1 MRTAGTKI
9 LSLALAVLLALGT
22 LPQTVLA
29 VGATPPEGA
38 GGKIIAFEAL
48 SDSVANQTKPIGT
61 ALVELNLPV
70 TLLVTVEVENPE
82 ELVRDSG
89 EPAQEDIADDTNTDT
104 PDGES
109 DNGGSV
115 SGNNASDPARDEENE
130 GIPDEEESL
139 PGTPSDAQQSNG
151 NSDLLRIQSTTG
163 SALAL
168 GNSGTQQTVSVAVLE
183 WGSEPEYDPQTTG
196 TYVFTPVLDEAWSL
210 AEDVE
215 RPTITVEVEA
225 SSVSPVFR
233 SMLASSGSTGVN
245 LGISPALAGRA
256 SNPTDP
262 NSSPQVSSPTL
273 SESTTVW
280 YGGYEWVVIGW
291 DGEGV
296 APEVGMATLLF
307 ANANTTKPSSSQ
319 FHDSSNQYADST
331 LQAAMNDFYNN
342 LPEKEQGA
350 IATRSLSGN
359 SGNFSYNTYGSGDID
374 VSSFNSAANDAGK
387 VADKYIQRYRLAA
400 NNTFDWYAYDNM
412 RKNGT
417 VSSGESTA
425 YTGTYDPDNVAGDDE
440 DLTAEKFWPLSV
452 AEASLLDESIR
463 TYSANWW
470 LRSPGNVD
478 YYAAVVSNSGDVH
491 ADGGDVASTR
501 AVRPAFHLNLASVLF
516 ASDVSG
522 ASAKSAATVGSGLI
536 GASAPGTSL
545 KFTMLDT
552 SNLSL
557 SASDSAIT
565 KAAGETVEIEYT
577 GAVTGTDKYV
587 SAVLTDG
594 DDKVLYY
601 GKLSQAASGTA
612 SFTVPGGLTAG
623 SYTLKLFN
631 EECNGDNKTDFASAP
646 VEIPLT
652 VEENGGGGI
661 SGAYSW
667 MTVNQTQSNTTKVWY
682 GADTHG
688 NSDSTTWDPYQWY
701 VIGLDGEGVA
711 SESGTIT
718 LFSID
723 GMGNDSFN
731 STNDA
736 GNEYINSRLRKLLTE
751 GSEGWR
757 LTNIPERERALMISR
772 ELVGGSGNQGTE
784 EYEDDRIAGADVSD
798 AKLWPLSVNEANQLD
813 NSVRQLGYDWWLR
826 SPGYN
831 DLRAA
836 VVNDLGSVFAYGNN
850 VHDSNA
856 VRPAFKLNL
865 SSVLFASDAEGG
877 KSSATVGSNLIGASA
892 PGTNVKFTV
901 LDDAQTLSVLATMA
915 QATQSGDSLQFT
927 YANAS
932 IGTNQYVSC
941 VLEQDGEVNYYG
953 KLANSSGEASGTL
966 SIPLT
971 GVANGTYTLKIF
983 SEQANEDYYTDFA
996 STPITMTVNVTN
1008 NSGTVSDFDGTI
1020 DSTAPTISTITPA
1033 NGATAVEPSGNIEI
1047 TFSEAMNTAANVG
1060 TVSLNNGTIT
1070 LTGGTWSTTTAN
1082 TYIIGYS
1089 SLAYDTAYTITVTG
1103 FQDTAGNVMTDD
1115 SSHSFTTKAQPA
1127 GPDVSATILNLDL
1140 NGSATSTLTISLGQ
1154 SGNQAAQA
1162 SISVNTQ
1169 NQDDISISPAAL
1181 TDDGT
1186 VTVTGLRTVS
1196 GAGITVTFS
1205 GGDLASTTTVSVA
1218 VNVTDSTPP
1227 PATAHTVTVQNDG
1240 RGTGSA
1246 SPSSATQGETVTLTA
1261 TPASGSYYFSHWE
1274 VVSGGAIPSGNSFV
1288 MPDNDVTVK
1297 AHFGRYSSGG
1307 NDSGND
1313 NTAPTVT
1320 IPPAA
1325 QPDWPTIGSASGK
1338 VAGTNTQRT
1347 FTITDSLVKSALEKA
1362 QAEAKAQNR
1371 TAYGIGAQLMLDTPA
1386 TAGLTL
1392 TLERAALN
1400 RLVSAGAKQFEIEGA
1415 PISLTL
1421 DAKALAELQKQSTGN
1436 VTITIKP
1443 VTVEGVRNAYDI
1455 SFSYVK
1461 NGKAVNI
1468 TSLGTGTATLS
1479 IPCTPAKGEA
1489 AGGFYA
1495 VYVDGKGKLNRIADS
1510 SYDANSGSMIFS
1522 TNHFSVYGVGYTAPS
1537 AKLTDIKKHWAKESI
1552 DYVVGRGL
1560 LSGTSETTF
1569 APDTAMTRGMLVTAL
1584 GRLAGVDVNAYTTNS
1599 FTDVKADS
1607 TFRPYIEWAYKKGI
1621 VQGIGNSKFAP
1632 DRAVTREEIAVI
1644 FSNYAKATGYTLPV
1658 TRTTTTYADASS
1670 IGSIYKTAVTA
1681 MQQAGIMMG
1690 GTGGKF
1696 NPKASATRAEVSSML
1711 HRYIKL
1717 TIDPATAQGWTKNDA
1732 GQYFYYKDGKAL
1744 TGTQTISGV
1753 KYFFETTG
1761 ILKTGWIKDNNGNWR
1776 FYSGNTMLVGFWD
1789 LGANGNNK
1797 TYYFDTYGN
1806 MVTGKWLQIDGKWYY
1821 FNADGSL
1828 ARSTKIDGYE
1838 VDENGVRKTK

>member
-1 MRTAGTKI
+1 MNEPDTTR
-9 LSLALAVLLALGT
+9 
-22 LPQTVLA
+22 P
-29 VGATPPEGA
+29 
-38 GGKIIAFEAL
+38 
-48 SDSVANQTKPIGT
+48 
-61 ALVELNLPV
+61 
-70 TLLVTVEVENPE
+70 TVE
-82 ELVRDSG
+82 
-89 EPAQEDIADDTNTDT
+89 
-104 PDGES
+104 
-109 DNGGSV
+109 
-115 SGNNASDPARDEENE
+115 
-130 GIPDEEESL
+130 
-139 PGTPSDAQQSNG
+139 
-151 NSDLLRIQSTTG
+151 
-163 SALAL
+163 
-168 GNSGTQQTVSVAVLE
+168 
-183 WGSEPEYDPQTTG
+183 
-196 TYVFTPVLDEAWSL
+196 
-210 AEDVE
+210 
-215 RPTITVEVEA
+215 
-225 SSVSPVFR
+225 
-233 SMLASSGSTGVN
+233 
-245 LGISPALAGRA
+245 
-256 SNPTDP
+256 
-262 NSSPQVSSPTL
+262 
-273 SESTTVW
+273 
-280 YGGYEWVVIGW
+280 
-291 DGEGV
+291 
-296 APEVGMATLLF
+296 
-307 ANANTTKPSSSQ
+307 
-319 FHDSSNQYADST
+319 
-331 LQAAMNDFYNN
+331 
-342 LPEKEQGA
+342 
-350 IATRSLSGN
+350 
-359 SGNFSYNTYGSGDID
+359 
-374 VSSFNSAANDAGK
+374 
-387 VADKYIQRYRLAA
+387 
-400 NNTFDWYAYDNM
+400 
-412 RKNGT
+412 
-417 VSSGESTA
+417 
-425 YTGTYDPDNVAGDDE
+425 
-440 DLTAEKFWPLSV
+440 
-452 AEASLLDESIR
+452 SI
-463 TYSANWW
+463 
-470 LRSPGNVD
+470 L
-478 YYAAVVSNSGDVH
+478 
-491 ADGGDVASTR
+491 
-501 AVRPAFHLNLASVLF
+501 
-516 ASDVSG
+516 
-522 ASAKSAATVGSGLI
+522 
-536 GASAPGTSL
+536 
-545 KFTMLDT
+545 
-552 SNLSL
+552 
-557 SASDSAIT
+557 
-565 KAAGETVEIEYT
+565 
-577 GAVTGTDKYV
+577 
-587 SAVLTDG
+587 
-594 DDKVLYY
+594 
-601 GKLSQAASGTA
+601 
-612 SFTVPGGLTAG
+612 
-623 SYTLKLFN
+623 
-631 EECNGDNKTDFASAP
+631 
-646 VEIPLT
+646 
-652 VEENGGGGI
+652 
-661 SGAYSW
+661 
-667 MTVNQTQSNTTKVWY
+667 
-682 GADTHG
+682 
-688 NSDSTTWDPYQWY
+688 
-701 VIGLDGEGVA
+701 
-711 SESGTIT
+711 
-718 LFSID
+718 
-723 GMGNDSFN
+723 
-731 STNDA
+731 
-736 GNEYINSRLRKLLTE
+736 
-751 GSEGWR
+751 
-757 LTNIPERERALMISR
+757 
-772 ELVGGSGNQGTE
+772 
-784 EYEDDRIAGADVSD
+784 
-798 AKLWPLSVNEANQLD
+798 
-813 NSVRQLGYDWWLR
+813 
-826 SPGYN
+826 
-831 DLRAA
+831 
-836 VVNDLGSVFAYGNN
+836 
-850 VHDSNA
+850 
-856 VRPAFKLNL
+856 
-865 SSVLFASDAEGG
+865 
-877 KSSATVGSNLIGASA
+877 
-892 PGTNVKFTV
+892 
-901 LDDAQTLSVLATMA
+901 
-915 QATQSGDSLQFT
+915 
-927 YANAS
+927 
-932 IGTNQYVSC
+932 
-941 VLEQDGEVNYYG
+941 
-953 KLANSSGEASGTL
+953 
-966 SIPLT
+966 
-971 GVANGTYTLKIF
+971 
-983 SEQANEDYYTDFA
+983 
-996 STPITMTVNVTN
+996 
-1008 NSGTVSDFDGTI
+1008 
-1020 DSTAPTISTITPA
+1020 PA
-1033 NGATAVEPSGNIEI
+1033 NGATAVERSGNIVI
-1047 TFSEAMNTAANVG
+1047 TFNEPMKTTAG
-1060 TVSLNNGTIT
+1060 TVSLNGIGA
-1070 LTGGTWSTTTAN
+1070 LTGGTWSTTTAAN
-1082 TYIIGYS
+1082 DTYTVAYSGLDYSTQYTITVTGFQDTAGNVMTVDSSHSFTTMNEPDTTPPTVESILPANGAADVERSGNIVITFNEPMKTTVGTVRLNGMEALTGGTWSNSNKTYTVSFSSLAYDTAYTITIEDFADAAGNVMTDDTSHSFTTMHEPDTTRPTVESITPANGATDVERSGNIAITFDEPMKTTVGTVSLNGMEALTGGTWSNSNKTYTVSFSSLAYDTAYTITIEDFADAAGNVMTDDTSHSFTTMHEPDTTRPTVESITPANGATDVERSGNIAITFDEPMKTTVGTVSLNGMEALTGGTWSNSNKTYTVSFSSLAYDTTYTITVTGFQDEAGNVMTDDSSHSFTTMHEPDTTPPTVESILPANGATDVERSGNIVITFNEPMKTTVGTVLLNGREALTGTWSNSNKTYAVSFS